1 MKNLKFILFAIVH
14 LVFLAHP
21 AWAYYDPTTGQ
32 FLSREPLGEN
42 ESLNLYTYCHND
54 PVNKV
59 DVLGTAEVVTTTP
72 GGNGVLV
79 NDETSFWLVYN
90 MMADAGL
97 VAKLDPLDLTKRPTF
112 VDVALVA
119 GKLGGSVKNYP
130 KAWPWA
136 ATGTAS
142 PNDLWI
148 MPGSA
153 SLPGNPG
160 GHFDAGI
167 IGIQAGH
174 LAQGKGIYLDA
185 VDLRGIQAAGEATSS
200 FPWGSLSD
208 REAQILGD
216 RGGVLTWWDTPLLTV
231 GGGNGRDEY
240 QWGGA
245 WSVWEPAPGPRGLG
259 YAMGTTPWGTPRM
272 VGNMLAVEIGTAGLA
287 KALGAFRAFASAPF
301 SINPSS
307 IRFSQASVSGVED
320 ITASMRASGWQG
332 TPIDVVRMGDGGLTA
347 FDNTRVLAAS
357 RAGINTQAVVHGA
370 GEAFPVGRWIP
381 KSGIVPETWG
391 EAVLLRIQQQ
401 NRIFRQ
407 TYPNGAPITGSIR

>member
-1 MKNLKFILFAIVH
+1 MIKHLFPVIS
-14 LVFLAHP
+14 LVFLVIGAITDR
-21 AWAYYDPTTGQ
+21 ASA
-32 FLSREPLGEN
+32 
-42 ESLNLYTYCHND
+42 TYCHND

-59 DVLGTAEVVTTTP
+59 DVLGLAEVVVSTP
-72 GGNGVLV
+72 GGNDVLV

-97 VAKLDPLDLTKRPTF
+97 VGKLDPFGGKPTF
-112 VDVALVA
+112 TDAMVVA
-119 GKLGGSVKNYP
+119 GKLGGTVKNYP

-136 ATGTAS
+136 ATGAAS

-160 GHFDAGI
+160 GNFDSGI
-167 IGIQAGH
+167 IGMQANH
-174 LAQGKGIYLDA
+174 LASGKGFYLDA
-185 VDLRGIQAAGEATSS
+185 VDARGIQAAGEATSS
-200 FPWGSLSD
+200 FPWGTLSD

-231 GGGNGRDEY
+231 GGGSGRDEY
-240 QWGGA
+240 QWGGG
-245 WSVWEPAPGPRGLG
+245 WSQWQPAPGPRGLG

-272 VGNMLAVEIGTAGLA
+272 VGNMLVVEVASAGFV
-287 KALGAFRAFASAPF
+287 KGLGAFRAFANTPL
-301 SINPSS
+301 SINPNS
-307 IRFSQASVSGVED
+307 IRFSQASVNGVED
-320 ITASMRASGWQG
+320 ITGNMMTSGWRG
-332 TPIDVVRMGDGGLTA
+332 GPIDVVRMGDGGLTA

-381 KSGIVPETWG
+381 KSGIAPETWS

-407 TYPNGAPITGSIR
+407 TYPNGAPITGSMR